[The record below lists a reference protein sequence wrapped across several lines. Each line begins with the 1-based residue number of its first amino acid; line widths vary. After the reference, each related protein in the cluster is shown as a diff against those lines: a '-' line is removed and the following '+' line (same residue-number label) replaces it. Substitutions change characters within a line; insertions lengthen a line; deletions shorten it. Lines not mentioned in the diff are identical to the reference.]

1 MGKVSPPPHFIPL
14 MKLIFV
20 CFIECYF
27 AVISTNGVYLGK
39 VSPPFP
45 TWGSRPVRAEMRA
58 TMSIEL
64 QAAIRAFLG
73 ASCLGLPTRE
83 KYLERAY
90 RLAVTERGAA

>member
-1 MGKVSPPPHFIPL
+1 
-14 MKLIFV
+14 
-20 CFIECYF
+20 
-27 AVISTNGVYLGK
+27 
-39 VSPPFP
+39 
-45 TWGSRPVRAEMRA
+45 MRA